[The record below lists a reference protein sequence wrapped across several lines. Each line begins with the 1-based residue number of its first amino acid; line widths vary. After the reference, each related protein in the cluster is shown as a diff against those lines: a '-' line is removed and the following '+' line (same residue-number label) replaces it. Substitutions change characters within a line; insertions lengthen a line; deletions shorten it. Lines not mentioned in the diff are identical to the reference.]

1 MTLISLGTL
10 RVKIDLLLQ
19 IKRYNCVFITFAAQ
33 SIFILSVLSQLVLRE
48 VAARN
53 KLNSSVHE
61 SNTRQLFF

>member
-19 IKRYNCVFITFAAQ
+19 IKGYNCVFITFAAQ
-33 SIFILSVLSQLVLRE
+33 SILILSVLSELVLRE